1 MTLYDELELTPDCS
15 FEDIKQQYRTLARK
29 YHPDLGGDEER
40 FKRIKF
46 AYEVLSDPVRRKQYD
61 ETKTTDTP
69 VNMRQDAIM
78 QLSQVF
84 SHVMSNFDPNTG
96 ANLIDLMQN
105 EISKQHLLT
114 VADIGTCNR
123 YIANLELT
131 KERLKKKSQSD
142 ENIIMTFLDT
152 QLSNRRKDLDIFDY
166 RLKVLDTMTEIL
178 KDYQYGLIELPM
190 FTEQL
195 VGGN

>member
-15 FEDIKQQYRTLARK
+15 FEDIKQQYRTLAGIH
-29 YHPDLGGDEER
+29 HPDKGGDEEK

-46 AYEVLSDPVRRKQYD
+46 AYEVLIDPERRRQYD
-61 ETKTTDTP
+61 ETKTTGAP
-69 VNMRQDAIM
+69 VDMRQDAIM

-84 SHVMSNFDPNTG
+84 SHVMGNFDPNTG
-96 ANLIDLMQN
+96 ANLVDLMQN

-142 ENIIMTFLDT
+142 ENIIMSFLDA
-152 QLSNRRKDLDIFDY
+152 QLNGRRKDLDVFDY
-166 RLKVLDTMTEIL
+166 RLKVLDIMTNIL
-178 KDYQYGLIELPM
+178 KDYQYGLIELPL
-190 FTEQL
+190 FTET
-195 VGGN
+195 